1 MAAAFDYIVAGG
13 GSAGCVLAARLSEDP
28 SCRVLL
34 LEAGFSGT
42 TLFHAMPA
50 ANGFLL
56 GRARFD
62 WGYASTPQAGLG
74 GRRISYP
81 RGKGLGGSSAM
92 NGMIYIRGN
101 AADYDLW
108 RQDGLEGWGFADL
121 LPYFRRAE
129 GSWRGD
135 GPWHGGHG
143 PLKTVRA
150 RQCGAMERAF
160 LAACQ
165 ARGLAANDDFNGAR
179 QHGAGLVDVTVHG
192 GRRMSTAQG
201 YLAAARRR
209 PNLTVAQGAH
219 VLGLV
224 LEGRRARAL
233 RYRQGGVEKAATA
246 GREIVLALGAFGSP
260 QLLMLS
266 GIGPAAHLRRHG
278 IAVIADLP
286 GVGRNLQDHPDVFVQ
301 HACPRPELS
310 LARYQRPGPALA
322 LLATWLVAKRGPG
335 AAPFWGAVAFAG
347 RRRGD
352 GGRALEGAAA
362 GRPDFQLFMTPM
374 VLTGDSGAGERAP
387 WWERALPSVRGRRAV
402 AGFQIDVN
410 LLRPQS
416 RGRLTLAS
424 PDPLAAPVI
433 DPAYLAAEDDLLAL
447 VEAVALARQIAADPA
462 FDGLRGR
469 ELAPGPEAVG
479 DDALADYVRATA
491 TTGHHPVGTCR
502 MGRDAMAVV
511 GADLK
516 VKGIAGLRV
525 ADAAILPDIVSGN
538 TAAIVVAIAEKAA
551 DLLRGR
557 EPPPRADLANL
568 GGAGLGE

>member
-1 MAAAFDYIVAGG
+1 MAAPYDYIVAGG

-28 SCRVLL
+28 GCRVLL

-42 TLFHAMPA
+42 TLFHRMPA
-50 ANGFLL
+50 ANGFLF

-62 WGYASTPQAGLG
+62 WGYVSTPQAGLG

-92 NGMIYIRGN
+92 NGMIYMRGN

-143 PLKTVRA
+143 PLKTARA
-150 RQCGAMERAF
+150 SQCGAMERAF
-160 LAACQ
+160 LAACH
-165 ARGLAANDDFNGAR
+165 ACGLAANDDFNGAR
-179 QHGAGLVDVTVHG
+179 QHGAGPIDVTVHG
-192 GRRMSTAQG
+192 GQRMSTAQS
-201 YLAAARRR
+201 YLAACRRR
-209 PNLTVAQGAH
+209 PNLTVLQGAH
-219 VLGLV
+219 ILGLV
-224 LEGRRARAL
+224 LEGRRARAV
-233 RYRQGGVEKAATA
+233 RYRQDGVERTATA

-266 GIGPAAHLRRHG
+266 GIGPATQLRRHG
-278 IAVIADLP
+278 IAVVADLP

-301 HACPRPELS
+301 HDCPRPELS
-310 LARYQRPGPALA
+310 PARYQRPGPALA
-322 LLATWLVAKRGPG
+322 LLAAWLVAKRGPG
-335 AAPFWGAVAFAG
+335 AAPFWGAVAFAP
-347 RRRGD
+347 RRG
-352 GGRALEGAAA
+352 RPLESDAP

-374 VLTGDSGAGERAP
+374 VLMGDSAPGERAP
-387 WWERALPSVRGRRAV
+387 WWERALPVVRGHRAL

-424 PDPLAAPVI
+424 PDPFAAPVI

-447 VEAVALARQIAADPA
+447 VEGVGLARAIAADAA

-479 DDALADYVRATA
+479 DAALADYVRASA

-516 VKGIAGLRV
+516 VKGIEGLRV

-538 TAAIVVAIAEKAA
+538 TAAIVIAIAEKAA

-557 EPPPRADLANL
+557 DPPPRADVGEL
-568 GGAGLGE
+568 GG